1 MASRRTSGSRWD
13 FATRMRI
20 GTPSSFGRCER
31 ANTTCPAWQ
40 LRGER
45 HEIVRRLFRRDGSD
59 VGHARSRR
67 TPSSANGEAKRHD
80 LTVALVEHET
90 SGTVVA
96 RAVPFDIARP
106 IVVAPLL
113 APVVAA
119 ADAPAASAHF
129 GLRGEAHANRPVAG
143 AGDTIGDGLRAD
155 ERRGRARESQQ
166 GNELSRH
173 FEILSSRY
181 FSARGSR
188 LWPSQKVAFSR
199 ISRSGSLFARSISLS
214 TASDSRRCESTNT

>member
-1 MASRRTSGSRWD
+1 MGLRDANEDRNALVLRPLREGEYDLFLDLAIDAGIVRERIEAGGRRVAGSLTEPEHRLLPRLARAILVFRQANERWPHD
-13 FATRMRI
+13 RAVRQCRREDRI
-20 GTPSSFGRCER
+20 AP
-31 ANTTCPAWQ
+31 CPAWK

-45 HEIVRRLFRRDGSD
+45 HEKVRRLFRRDGPD

-67 TPSSANGEAKRHD
+67 TPSSADGEAKRHD
-80 LTVALVEHET
+80 LTIALVEHET

-119 ADAPAASAHF
+119 ADAPATSAHF

-143 AGDTIGDGLRAD
+143 AGDTIGDGLRAG
-155 ERRGRARESQQ
+155 ER
-166 GNELSRH
+166 
-173 FEILSSRY
+173 
-181 FSARGSR
+181 
-188 LWPSQKVAFSR
+188 
-199 ISRSGSLFARSISLS
+199 
-214 TASDSRRCESTNT
+214 